1 MRSSYSRVRG
11 WRVRN
16 VVFVFA
22 HQDDEVALA
31 SRIRFER
38 ARGSNVICV
47 CLTDGAA
54 AVPAKTRDDESRR
67 VLTRLGVTDFRI
79 MTAQRIPDGTLPDH
93 LDDAL
98 AFLEASIAQV
108 DEVVTL
114 AWEGGHQ
121 DHDAAHLVS
130 LVFASKRGVQ
140 CLELPLY
147 NGYRVREGFFRVNN
161 PPGDDW
167 TVRRLSRR
175 EYFANVL
182 LARFYPSQRKTW
194 LGLGPL
200 LLIGKP
206 RELTRVGELRR
217 VTAPP
222 HPRPLLYERRF
233 RYPYDRFAA
242 RAAEFLRRQR
252 VLPD

>member
-1 MRSSYSRVRG
+1 M
-11 WRVRN
+11 RN

-38 ARGSNVICV
+38 ALGSSITCV

-54 AVPAKTRDDESRR
+54 AVPAPTRDHESRK
-67 VLTRLGVTDFRI
+67 VLTLLGVTDFRV
-79 MTAQRIPDGTLPDH
+79 MHEQRIADGSLPDR

-98 AFLEASIAQV
+98 AFLESSITLV

-121 DHDAAHLVS
+121 DHDAAHLVA
-130 LVFASKRGVQ
+130 LVFANKRGVA

-147 NGYRVREGFFRVNN
+147 NGYRVRDPLFRVNN
-161 PPGDDW
+161 PPGDGW
-167 TVRRLSRR
+167 TERRLSRR

-194 LGLGPL
+194 LGLAPL
-200 LLIGKP
+200 LLVGKA
-206 RELTRVGELRR
+206 RELTRVAGLQRATE
-217 VTAPP
+217 PP